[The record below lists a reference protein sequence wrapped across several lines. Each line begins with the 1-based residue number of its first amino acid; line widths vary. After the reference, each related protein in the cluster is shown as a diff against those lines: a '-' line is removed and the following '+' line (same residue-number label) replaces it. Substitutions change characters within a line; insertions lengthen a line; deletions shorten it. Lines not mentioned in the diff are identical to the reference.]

1 MPTMLG
7 QHLKTAPRIY
17 SRLKLGRESK
27 KPILDIIGDWERLSN
42 EDIDFLRHTVRFTM
56 VTIPE
61 ALAVRQLD
69 TAFQEFDR
77 YGLRIEQ
84 LNINNVIRD
93 EDSEFLR
100 VRAEEQR
107 EYIRILRERYSAMKI
122 IEIPMFPKEI
132 KGWERLK
139 KLGEYLL
146 E

>member
-1 MPTMLG
+1 MIG
-7 QHLKTAPRIY
+7 KGSTAR
-17 SRLKLGRESK
+17 S
-27 KPILDIIGDWERLSN
+27 LSN

-107 EYIRILRERYSAMKI
+107 EYIRILRERYSSMKI

-132 KGWERLK
+132 KGLERPK